1 MDSRKLDRICHNVGI
16 VGDNVNIQ
24 EFIDIL
30 QQTVDNDTIISYK
43 SLRNLII
50 ECNDLSLYRLTGVSA
65 HNKQGDP
72 INMMELYL
80 KGNDSH
86 CADFNLWLGFIN
98 KDECIIVSLFCLG
111 YNSYNMRSGYLIV
124 NNEYEYK
131 LEGL

>member
-16 VGDNVNIQ
+16 VGDSVNIQ

-30 QQTVDNDTIISYK
+30 QQTVNNDTIINYK

-50 ECNDLSLYRLTGVSA
+50 ECNDLSLYRLTGVNA

-72 INMMELYL
+72 INMMELYF
-80 KGNDSH
+80 KDNDSR
-86 CADFNLWLGFIN
+86 CPDFNLWLGFIN
-98 KDECIIVSLFCLG
+98 KDECIMVSLCCLG
-111 YNSYNMRSGYLIV
+111 HNPYNIRSGYLVI
-124 NNEYEYK
+124 NNDYEYR